1 MKKHL
6 LVGAAGVLAAVAVAP
21 TTAAQADTAAAP
33 PAQVTATAPP
43 TPATTNMTVAG
54 YILNNEFRRVWMDD
68 GVKGIVKNYTNE
80 TIRVRDTTV
89 DRSVRVPPQQA
100 VVFYSDKDLHKFGDL
115 SEGDGTWLEIRR
127 DTTHSPISEFR
138 LCDPTFGRPDTY
150 FSGPG
155 NTVNERTSWKEGESH
170 HEITPS
176 HKFWVKRE
184 SDSWKEKYD
193 TWNSSDWPAFTIHVD
208 AI

>member
-1 MKKHL
+1 
-6 LVGAAGVLAAVAVAP
+6 
-21 TTAAQADTAAAP
+21 
-33 PAQVTATAPP
+33 
-43 TPATTNMTVAG
+43 
-54 YILNNEFRRVWMDD
+54 MDD